1 MPDILHTALAFLA
14 ALTVLIAIHE
24 YGHYW
29 VATRLGVRVLRF
41 SIGFG
46 KPVWRRQSRQSGTE
60 FVICAVPL
68 GGYVRMVDEREGP
81 VARED
86 LPYAFNRQSLPRRVA
101 IVAAGPLFNLL
112 LAVLLY
118 WVVFVSGE
126 TGLRPVLGEVPPGS
140 LAAAAGFRSG
150 DEITAI
156 GDQSVPTWGEAVSQ
170 LMEHVLDA
178 EQIPIAVRTSAGEV
192 ILRVLSVPPEL
203 ADSPDKLQGRL
214 GFSPWQPDLDPVIER
229 IEHGSA
235 AERAGLRR
243 GDRIV
248 RVDGE
253 AVSSWQAWVR
263 YVRAHPEVVLDLV
276 VERSGSEIPLQVM
289 PTSEQG
295 PSGVIGRIGAA
306 VRIPDGVQDEM
317 KVTYR
322 LGLFP
327 GFAAAVART
336 YDYSALTLK
345 MIGRM
350 LVGRAALENLSGPLS
365 IAQYAGVSARLG
377 LAQFLKFL
385 AAISVSL
392 GVLNLLPIPVL
403 DGGHLALYAVEAV
416 IGRPLSDR
424 ALLVFQQIGL
434 FILISLMG
442 LAFYLDLDR
451 LLN

>member
-1 MPDILHTALAFLA
+1 MPDILHTTLAFLA

-29 VATRLGVRVLRF
+29 VATRLGVRVMRF

-46 KPVWRRQSRQSGTE
+46 KPIWRRQSGPSGTE
-60 FVICAVPL
+60 FVVSAIPL

-81 VARED
+81 VASED
-86 LPYAFNRQSLPRRVA
+86 LPYAFNRQSLPKRVA
-101 IVAAGPLFNLL
+101 IVAAGPLFNML

-126 TGLRPVLGEVPPGS
+126 TGLRPVLGEVPPDS

-156 GDQSVPTWGEAVSQ
+156 GEQGVPTWGEAMSQ
-170 LMEHVLDA
+170 LMEHVLDS
-178 EQIPIAVRTSAGEV
+178 EQIPITVRTSAGEI
-192 ILRVLSVPPEL
+192 ILRMLSVPPEV
-203 ADSPDKLQGRL
+203 ADNPDKLHGRL
-214 GFSPWQPDLDPVIER
+214 GFSPWQPDLEPVIER
-229 IEHGSA
+229 IEPGSA
-235 AERAGLRR
+235 AERAGLRP
-243 GDRIV
+243 GDRVV
-248 RVDGE
+248 RVDDE
-253 AVSSWQAWVR
+253 TVASWQDWVR
-263 YVRAHPEVVLDLV
+263 YVRAHPEVVLHIV
-276 VERSGSEIPLQVM
+276 VLRSGSEVPLEIT
-289 PTSEQG
+289 PAPERG

-306 VRIPDGVQDEM
+306 VKIPEGIQDEM

-322 LGLFP
+322 LGFFP
-327 GFAAAVART
+327 AFTAAVAKT

-377 LAQFLKFL
+377 VAQFLKFL

-403 DGGHLALYAVEAV
+403 DGGHLAVYGIEAV
-416 IGRPLSDR
+416 MGRPLSER
-424 ALLVFQQIGL
+424 ALMLFQQIGL